1 MDAVEDYAGKIT
13 FVNVSSDNV
22 IAVKAKEGQIDT
34 VKAGLTKRLE
44 DVQESF
50 EQYLPEQYE
59 KAKKGQILIKGNYA
73 FFLIIGESSETMDQD
88 MEKAISIINEA
99 FQ

>member
-1 MDAVEDYAGKIT
+1 M
-13 FVNVSSDNV
+13 
-22 IAVKAKEGQIDT
+22 
-34 VKAGLTKRLE
+34 TKRLE